1 MITIV
6 MHTDYVCLS
15 LNFSEYLARITYKE
29 SLNRKFVK
37 VKSDLI
43 SKYEHGSTFHRSLES
58 AYDEDV
64 QV

>member
-1 MITIV
+1 

-15 LNFSEYLARITYKE
+15 LNFSDYRAKITDKENLKKKFKKAR
-29 SLNRKFVK
+29 
-37 VKSDLI
+37 SDLI

-64 QV
+64 KVYIAI

>member
-1 MITIV
+1 

-15 LNFSEYLARITYKE
+15 LNFSDYCAKITDKE
-29 SLNRKFVK
+29 SLKRNIEK

-64 QV
+64 KVYSAI

>member
-1 MITIV
+1 

-15 LNFSEYLARITYKE
+15 LNFPDYRARITDKE
-29 SLNRKFVK
+29 NLKRNFEK

-43 SKYEHGSTFHRSLES
+43 SKYEHGSTFHNSLKS
-58 AYDEDV
+58 AFDEDV